1 MKREIERYLLCVG
14 AVLCLTVILCGCA
27 LAGARM
33 AEMMG

>member
-1 MKREIERYLLCVG
+1 MKQEIELYLLAVG
-14 AVLCLTVILCGCA
+14 AVVCLAIILCGCA